1 VSTNGKILFI
11 APSFAGYENELIEAM
26 ENNGYEVDFF
36 PEKRYG
42 KLSILAN
49 KISIKLYN
57 KLQENYLNS
66 ILNFT
71 KNKSYNFLFVIRGEL
86 LDKEFLSKLY
96 RQTNILKKIN
106 YQWDSVQRNKI
117 LLDTINYYD
126 EVFSFDRKDC
136 DEHGFKYKPLFYIEK
151 YILNNKEPEYDLLFI
166 GTEHGERIK
175 YINLYKNYT
184 KKNNLDFRVVL
195 YISFLRFIKSKLFN
209 SEFKNINFSDV
220 IFQKISIK
228 DSYKLIASS
237 KVVLDVANLQQT
249 GLTMRTIETIGTNRK
264 LITNNEYLKFDSF
277 YSDKN
282 IRNIND
288 KIPKDFFEIYN
299 SKAVLKE
306 LEINEWVNEFFY
318 N

>member
-1 VSTNGKILFI
+1 VSKGKILFI
-11 APSFAGYENELIEAM
+11 APKFAGYENELIEAM

-66 ILNFT
+66 ILNLT

-86 LDKEFLSKLY
+86 LDKKFLSKLY

-106 YQWDSVQRNKI
+106 YQWDSIQRNKI

-136 DEHGFKYKPLFYIEK
+136 DEYEFKYKPLFYIEK
-151 YILNNKEPEYDLLFI
+151 YILDNKEPEYDLLFI

-195 YISFLRFIKSKLFN
+195 YISFFRFIKSKLFN

-228 DSYKLIASS
+228 DSYKLIARS

-277 YSDKN
+277 CSDKN
-282 IRNIND
+282 IGNIND
-288 KIPKDFFEIYN
+288 EIPKDFFEIYN
-299 SKAVLKE
+299 SKAVIKE
-306 LEINEWVNEFFY
+306 LEINEWVNEFF
-318 N
+318 NN